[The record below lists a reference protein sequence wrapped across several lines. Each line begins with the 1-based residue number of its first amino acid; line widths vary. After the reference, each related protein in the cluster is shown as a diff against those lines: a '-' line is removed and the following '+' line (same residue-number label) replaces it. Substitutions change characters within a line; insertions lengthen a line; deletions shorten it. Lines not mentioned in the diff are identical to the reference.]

1 MSVSQKSFDLLI
13 KGFKSE
19 SQVKEFIAWYEGQ
32 GEQDASLW
40 FEEAQKQKKIG
51 VDSMDM
57 DMKTGI
63 VQTTSGFSNTVNPR

>member
-40 FEEAQKQKKIG
+40 FEEARSQGKIG
-51 VDSMDM
+51 VDSMNM
-57 DMKTGI
+57 DMKAG
-63 VQTTSGFSNTVNPR
+63 VAQTASGFSITVNPR